1 MSRRAAVL
9 FLFCLAPSALIAQ
22 KKPVTI
28 EALTAQRPPQ
38 PAQPVWAPDGA
49 RFAYLEG
56 RRLWLYEVSSRSRRE
71 LVSLD
76 ALEAAATKVP
86 PPEVSAWRNR
96 NVREQ
101 TLQWTPS
108 GREILISAGG
118 DLFLFRPQ
126 AAGWTQLTATPEAE
140 RNPKLSP
147 DGRWISFCRGHELY
161 VLEIASQKVTP
172 LTSDSSPTLWNA
184 EADWVYPEELNLET
198 AYWWSPDSTRLAY
211 LQFDLSRE
219 PLYPQTDL
227 LPLRPLFEPERY
239 PKAGDP
245 NADVRLGVISVDRP
259 GRTHW
264 LDLGQTRDT
273 LLARVAW
280 LPTSRSLAVQ
290 RLNRIQNHLDLL
302 LADAQT
308 GASKVVLEEADPHWV
323 NVTNDLRF
331 LKSGQEF
338 LWSSERS
345 GFRHLYRYSIDGRP
359 LAQLTRGDWE
369 VTEVA
374 GVDEATGQVFYLST
388 QESPLERHLY
398 RVPLDASAPQ
408 RLSQAPGFHSV
419 SMAPGCAYY
428 LASFSNL
435 TTPPR
440 RTLHRSDGTEWA
452 VFQESDRK
460 ALETYDLLPAE
471 ILQVKAPDGAL
482 LYARLV
488 KPAGFQPAKKYP
500 AIVLVYGGPHAQSVR
515 NAWSGL
521 NFEQVLAHRG
531 FLVWQLDN
539 RGSSGRGHRFESA
552 VFRNFGAQELE
563 DQKAGLRHLI
573 SMGFVDLARIGIHG
587 WSFGGY
593 MTLYSLLN
601 APDLFAA
608 GIAGAPVT
616 DWRNY
621 DTIYT
626 ERYMGLPS
634 ENADNYRR
642 SSPVHSAAN
651 LKARLLLIHNFED
664 DNVLFQNTLQMAA
677 ALERAGK
684 QFSML
689 IYPQKAHGVTG
700 PLRTHLNQTMLSFF
714 EETLKK
720 N

>member
-1 MSRRAAVL
+1 MSRPAALL
-9 FLFCLAPSALIAQ
+9 FLFCLLPSGLIAQ
-22 KKPVTI
+22 KKPVTL

-38 PAQPVWAPDGA
+38 PAAPVWAPDGV

-56 RRLWLYEVSSRSRRE
+56 RRLWLYEVPARRRTE
-71 LVSLD
+71 LVSLE
-76 ALEAAATKVP
+76 ALEAAAAKVP
-86 PPEVSAWRNR
+86 PPELSTWRNR
-96 NVREQ
+96 YVREQ

-140 RNPKLSP
+140 RDPKLSP
-147 DGRWISFCRGHELY
+147 DGRWISFHRGHELS
-161 VLEIASQKVTP
+161 VLEIASRKVTQ

-184 EADWVYPEELNLET
+184 ELDWVYPEELNLAT
-198 AYWWSPDSTRLAY
+198 AHWWSPDSTRIAY
-211 LQFDLSRE
+211 LQFDLSRQ

-227 LPLRPLFEPERY
+227 LPVRASYEPQRY

-245 NADVRLGVISVDRP
+245 NADVRLGVVSVDRP

-280 LPTSRSLAVQ
+280 LPDSGSLAVQ
-290 RLNRIQNHLDLL
+290 RLNRIQNRLDLL
-302 LADAQT
+302 LADPQT
-308 GASKVVLEEADPHWV
+308 GSSRVILAEADPYWV
-323 NVTNDLRF
+323 NLADDLRF
-331 LKSGQEF
+331 LKNGQEF
-338 LWSSERS
+338 LWSSERD
-345 GFRHLYRYSIDGRP
+345 GFRHLYRYSIDGRQ

-369 VTEVA
+369 VTGLA
-374 GVDEATGQVFYLST
+374 GVDETAGQVFYLST
-388 QESPLERHLY
+388 QESPLERHFY
-398 RVPLDASAPQ
+398 RVKLDGGAPQ
-408 RLSQAPGFHSV
+408 RLSQAPGAYSV
-419 SMAPGCAYY
+419 SMAPGGAFY

-435 TTPPR
+435 ATPPR
-440 RTLHRSDGTEWA
+440 RTLHRNDGTEWA

-460 ALETYDLLPAE
+460 PLETYDLLPAE
-471 ILQVKAPDGAL
+471 IMPVKAPDGAL
-482 LYARLV
+482 LYARLM
-488 KPAGFQPAKKYP
+488 KPAGFQPGKKYP
-500 AIVLVYGGPHAQSVR
+500 AILLVYGGPHAQTVR

-521 NFEQVLAHRG
+521 AFDQVLAHHG
-531 FLVWQLDN
+531 FVVWQLDN
-539 RGSSGRGHRFESA
+539 RGSAGRGHRWEA
-552 VFRNFGAQELE
+552 EVFRNFGAKELE

-573 SMGFVDLARIGIHG
+573 SMGFVDPARIGIHG

-634 ENADNYRR
+634 ENPQGYRR
-642 SSPVHSAAN
+642 SSPVHSAEN
-651 LKARLLLIHNFED
+651 LKAKLLLIHNFED

-684 QFSML
+684 LFSMVV
-689 IYPQKAHGVTG
+689 YPQKAHRVSGA
-700 PLRTHLNQTMLSFF
+700 LRRHLNQTMLSFF

>member
-1 MSRRAAVL
+1 MSRPAALL
-9 FLFCLAPSALIAQ
+9 FLFCLLPSGLIAQ
-22 KKPVTI
+22 KKPVTL

-38 PAQPVWAPDGA
+38 PAAPVWAPDGA

-56 RRLWLYEVSSRSRRE
+56 RRLWLYEVSPRRRTE
-71 LVSLD
+71 LVSLE
-76 ALEAAATKVP
+76 ALEAAAAKVP
-86 PPEVSAWRNR
+86 PPELSAWRNR

-140 RNPKLSP
+140 RDPKLSP
-147 DGRWISFCRGHELY
+147 DGRWISFHRGHELS
-161 VLEIASQKVTP
+161 VLEIASQKVTQ

-184 EADWVYPEELNLET
+184 ELDWVYPEELNLAT
-198 AYWWSPDSTRLAY
+198 AHWWSPDSTRIAY
-211 LQFDLSRE
+211 LQFDLSRQ

-227 LPLRPLFEPERY
+227 LPVRASYEPQRY

-245 NADVRLGVISVDRP
+245 NADVRLGVVPVNPP

-280 LPTSRSLAVQ
+280 LPDSRSLAVQ
-290 RLNRIQNHLDLL
+290 RLNRIQNRLDLL
-302 LADAQT
+302 LADPQT
-308 GASKVVLEEADPHWV
+308 GSSRVILAEADPYWV
-323 NVTNDLRF
+323 NLADDLRF
-331 LKSGQEF
+331 LKNGQEF
-338 LWSSERS
+338 LWSSERD
-345 GFRHLYRYSIDGRP
+345 GFRHLYRYSIDGRQ

-369 VTEVA
+369 VTGLA
-374 GVDEATGQVFYLST
+374 GVDETAGQVFYLST
-388 QESPLERHLY
+388 QESPLERHFY
-398 RVPLDASAPQ
+398 RVKLDGGAPQ
-408 RLSQAPGFHSV
+408 RLSQAPGAYSV
-419 SMAPGCAYY
+419 SMAPGGAFY

-435 TTPPR
+435 ATPPR
-440 RTLHRSDGTEWA
+440 RTLHRNDGTEWA

-460 ALETYDLLPAE
+460 PLETYDLLPAE
-471 ILQVKAPDGAL
+471 IMPVKAPDGAL
-482 LYARLV
+482 LYARLI
-488 KPAGFQPAKKYP
+488 KPAGFQPGKKYP
-500 AIVLVYGGPHAQSVR
+500 AILLVYGGPHAQTVR

-521 NFEQVLAHRG
+521 AFDQLLAHRG
-531 FLVWQLDN
+531 FVVWQLDN
-539 RGSSGRGHRFESA
+539 RGSAGRGHRWESE
-552 VFRNFGAQELE
+552 VFRNFGAKELE
-563 DQKAGLRHLI
+563 DQKAGLRHLL
-573 SMGFVDLARIGIHG
+573 SLGFVEASRIGIHG

-634 ENADNYRR
+634 ENPQGYRR
-642 SSPVHSAAN
+642 SSPVHSAEN
-651 LKARLLLIHNFED
+651 LKAKLLLIHNFED

-684 QFSML
+684 LFSMVV
-689 IYPQKAHGVTG
+689 YPQKAHGVSG
-700 PLRTHLNQTMLSFF
+700 ALRRHLNQTMLSFF